1 MAHNIVWFEV
11 MGQDA
16 DKMRSFYGEL
26 FGWTFNP
33 LPGMDYALTDCEE
46 TGVPGGIGSLPS
58 GKGWNTFYV
67 SVDDLDEKVV
77 AATSGGGDVLLP
89 ATTLPDGGRVA
100 VVSDAAGRALG
111 LFQQAPWA

>member
-11 MGQDA
+11 MGQDG
-16 DKMRSFYGEL
+16 DKMRSFYGGL
-26 FGWTFNP
+26 FGWSFDV
-33 LPGMDYALTDCEE
+33 LPEMDYGLTKCDE

-67 SVDDLDEKVV
+67 SVDNLEEKIA

-89 ATTLPDGGRVA
+89 ATELSDGGRVA
-100 VVSDAAGRALG
+100 VVSDPEGRPLG
-111 LFQQAPWA
+111 LFQQAPSA